1 MASASSKTSVL
12 TYALALLSHISAAY
26 DCSDQFSSS
35 IVSTH
40 NEDLS
45 LRGHRYGAH
54 GRSNELGYGNGLEQG
69 SGSHRVLHSFID
81 RDPEY
86 YEEDYDPSSALEDE
100 NLEPLGF
107 PSSQLMHKGW
117 ESPLETIAPLS
128 SLSLRPQSQ
137 STAAIK
143 SAPSSLKLTCPR
155 HTHEID
161 VTNGNSNN
169 LQTQQTT
176 TSSKLKTR
184 STGTTITALLAA
196 NNTVLVLA
204 ADTRATDGSTV
215 ADKRCE
221 KLHRLSQN
229 IWCAGAGTSADVD
242 ALVRKVKFVFWKKG
256 ILAGEGTGV
265 GNLGCVGNAPR
276 NAVIFNEWTENEED
290 RIPLASVPAVLHY
303 IRTNLHQS
311 RGALGVNLLVG
322 GYDPVSHR
330 ATLAAVHPHGSMDVV
345 TYAALGSGGLA
356 ATGVL
361 ESKYP
366 VIGCGGCTVEEGI
379 RLAVDAVRAGIDNDL
394 GSGSQV
400 DVCVIGREGVVYRRG
415 VIREEELE
423 WSGNE
428 QAFTPSENICSIDN
442 GLVSSGVNGFGNVP
456 FAIQSK
462 RIVLG
467 SPRTAETEKKTWL
480 DAVIGSSEQNK
491 KQFT

>member
-1 MASASSKTSVL
+1 
-12 TYALALLSHISAAY
+12 
-26 DCSDQFSSS
+26 
-35 IVSTH
+35 
-40 NEDLS
+40 
-45 LRGHRYGAH
+45 
-54 GRSNELGYGNGLEQG
+54 
-69 SGSHRVLHSFID
+69 
-81 RDPEY
+81 
-86 YEEDYDPSSALEDE
+86 
-100 NLEPLGF
+100 
-107 PSSQLMHKGW
+107 
-117 ESPLETIAPLS
+117 
-128 SLSLRPQSQ
+128 
-137 STAAIK
+137 
-143 SAPSSLKLTCPR
+143 
-155 HTHEID
+155 
-161 VTNGNSNN
+161 
-169 LQTQQTT
+169 
-176 TSSKLKTR
+176 
-184 STGTTITALLAA
+184 
-196 NNTVLVLA
+196 
-204 ADTRATDGSTV
+204 
-215 ADKRCE
+215 
-221 KLHRLSQN
+221 
-229 IWCAGAGTSADVD
+229 VD

-256 ILAGEGTGV
+256 NLAGEGTGV

-428 QAFTPSENICSIDN
+428 QAFTPSEKKFSIDN

>member
-1 MASASSKTSVL
+1 MPSASSKTTVL
-12 TYALALLSHISAAY
+12 TFALALTSHISAAY
-26 DCSDQFSSS
+26 DGSDQFSSS
-35 IVSTH
+35 IVSSH

-45 LRGHRYGAH
+45 LRRHRRHEYCS
-54 GRSNELGYGNGLEQG
+54 RNEFGYGNGLEQS
-69 SGSHRVLHSFID
+69 SGKRRGIRSFID
-81 RDPEY
+81 RDNEY
-86 YEEDYDPSSALEDE
+86 FEENNHVSHPSMSIDPSSALEEE
-100 NLEPLGF
+100 NLEPLSY
-107 PSSQLMHKGW
+107 PSSQVRQNGW
-117 ESPLETIAPLS
+117 ESPLETIAPLP
-128 SLSLRPQSQ
+128 SLSLREQSQ
-137 STAAIK
+137 SIAAIN
-143 SAPSSLKLTCPR
+143 SAPSSLIHTGPR

-161 VTNGNSNN
+161 VAIRNSN
-169 LQTQQTT
+169 LKTQQIPTPP
-176 TSSKLKTR
+176 KLKTR
-184 STGTTITALLAA
+184 STGTTIAALLAA

-256 ILAGEGTGV
+256 ILSGEGMGV
-265 GNLGCVGNAPR
+265 GNLGRVGYDGGVP
-276 NAVIFNEWTENEED
+276 IEWTEDKED
-290 RIPLASVPAVLHY
+290 RIPSASVPAVLHY

-311 RGALGVNLLVG
+311 HGVLGVNLLVG

-366 VIGCGGCTVEEGI
+366 IIGCGGCTVEEGI
-379 RLAVDAVRAGIDNDL
+379 RLAVNAVRAGIDNDL

-400 DVCVIGREGVVYRRG
+400 DVCLIGREGVVYRRG
-415 VIREEELE
+415 VISEEELE
-423 WSGNE
+423 LSGNGRTC
-428 QAFTPSENICSIDN
+428 TPIETNCSAEN
-442 GLVSSGVNGFGNVP
+442 GLISSGVNGFGNVP

-462 RIVLG
+462 RVVLSWSG
-467 SPRTAETEKKTWL
+467 SAAMEKKTWL
-480 DAVIGSSEQNK
+480 NTVIGSSSE
-491 KQFT
+491 